1 MDAAGGPDNRASG
14 KENTMTVITAVL
26 TGIHLITA
34 VSLVFLILLHSGK
47 GGLGDMF
54 GGGMQSSGLAGST
67 LAERNLSRLTVLVAL
82 VFAATTLTLVILL
95 GA

>member
-1 MDAAGGPDNRASG
+1 
-14 KENTMTVITAVL
+14 MTVITALL

-34 VSLVFLILLHSGK
+34 VALVFLILLHSGK

-54 GGGMQSSGLAGST
+54 GGGMQSTGLAGST

>member
-1 MDAAGGPDNRASG
+1 
-14 KENTMTVITAVL
+14 MTVITAVL

>member
-1 MDAAGGPDNRASG
+1 
-14 KENTMTVITAVL
+14 MTVITAIL
-26 TGIHLITA
+26 TGVHLVTA
-34 VSLVFLILLHSGK
+34 VALVFLILLHSGK

-54 GGGMQSSGLAGST
+54 GGGMQSSSLAGST